1 MGPLLLIDVIGAVV
15 VVGLWYFLF
24 ARYNQRR
31 GMRALRRVE
40 IACSNR
46 AHIVEAR
53 WIGSS
58 RLQAR
63 LRFAAH
69 WFENA
74 RVTIRLLPRPLPI
87 QWILSCW
94 HKQKETVTF
103 EADLDYA
110 PGVRLDVFRH
120 HWLSDGKSRLMS
132 GSRTWT
138 ISRPGPVVLTTSS
151 EWRQEVPPIVH
162 TLMTSRGHSLMRV
175 RLCPESP
182 HLAATID
189 LETLSDQENAAAF
202 LGVLRELAAGA
213 STSRQ

>member
-1 MGPLLLIDVIGAVV
+1 VGPVFLIDVIGAVA

-24 ARYNQRR
+24 ARYNQRK
-31 GMRALRRVE
+31 GMRALRHVE
-40 IACSNR
+40 AACLNR

-63 LRFAAH
+63 MRFAVH

-74 RVTIRLLPRPLPI
+74 RVTIRLLPRPLPV
-87 QWILSCW
+87 QWFLSRW

-103 EADLDYA
+103 EADLDCA
-110 PGVRLDVFRH
+110 PSIRLDVFRH
-120 HWLSDGKSRLMS
+120 HWLSDGKKKLMR
-132 GSRTWT
+132 GSRDWT
-138 ISRPGPVVLTTSS
+138 ITRPGPVVLTTST

-162 TLMTSRGHSLMRV
+162 TLMTTRGHSLVRV
-175 RLCPESP
+175 RLCPDSP
-182 HLAATID
+182 HLAATVD

-202 LGVLRELAAGA
+202 LRVLQELAAGA